1 MNVMKY
7 SLIKNAF
14 GLLALISFPVLFAG
28 CEQDAKF
35 KAYVYPTAEVSE
47 MYPKLGYAAEK
58 VTFTGTNFGDRKEA
72 LKVAFGGVA
81 VSNILSCN
89 NNCVVVEVP
98 EGAVAGDVTLQTW
111 NNEPITVGTFK
122 VYPTPVIEEIFS
134 HNTEYGS
141 NMAIEGDLVTIKG
154 ANFGTDKKLVEVK
167 FNGTVAPIESLVDEQ
182 IVVKTPAYKS
192 GLVTVT
198 IRPEANANSITLT
211 GTGLMDPQATGD
223 VTSIFLQNSVAPFSP
238 SGAVNT
244 WAIATGWHTSGGFV
258 GANTLLFTEENPD
271 GLFVLE
277 CWNNGKKENAKI
289 YQVATL
295 PKGDYKFTL
304 NFVEIVK
311 EAGRFGEHFVIAE
324 GDETIPN
331 LVANGDKF
339 DDTDE
344 NTAKVKASYAVTG
357 SMDPHTKEIS
367 LHLDETKQLTIGFVT
382 QLNNKGTVKLS
393 AIRID
398 REMPNDNQ
406 D

>member
-1 MNVMKY
+1 MNDMKY
-7 SLIKNAF
+7 SLIKNTL

-35 KAYVYPTAEVSE
+35 KTYVYPTAEISE

-72 LKVAFGGVA
+72 LKIAFGGVA

-98 EGAVAGDVTLQTW
+98 EGAVAGEVTLQTW

-122 VYPTPVIEEIFS
+122 VYPTPMVEEIFS

-141 NMAIEGDLVTIKG
+141 NMAVEGDLVTIKG
-154 ANFGTDKKLVEVK
+154 ANFGTDKSLVEVK

-182 IVVKTPAYKS
+182 IVVRTPAYTS

-198 IRPEANANSITLT
+198 IRPETNANSIVLT

-238 SGAVNT
+238 SGAVGT
-244 WAIATGWHTSGGFV
+244 WAIATGWHTSGGFD
-258 GANTLLFTEENPD
+258 GATTLQFTEENPD

-277 CWNNGKKENAKI
+277 CWGSNKKENAKI

-295 PKGDYKFTL
+295 PKGDYVFEL
-304 NFVEIVK
+304 DFVQIAK
-311 EAGRFGEHFVIAE
+311 EAGRFGVHFVIAE
-324 GDETIPN
+324 GDGTIPN
-331 LVANGDKF
+331 LVANGDIF
-339 DDTDE
+339 DAADE
-344 NTAKVKASYAVTG
+344 NVGKVIGSYAITG
-357 SMDPHTKEIS
+357 SMDPHTKEIAV
-367 LHLDETKQLTIGFVT
+367 HLDETKQLTMGFVT

-393 AIRID
+393 AIRIN
-398 REMPNDNQ
+398 REIATGN
-406 D
+406 

>member
-1 MNVMKY
+1 MNDMKY
-7 SLIKNAF
+7 SLIKNTL

-35 KAYVYPTAEVSE
+35 KTYVYPTAEISE

-72 LKVAFGGVA
+72 LKIAFGGVA

-98 EGAVAGDVTLQTW
+98 EGAVAGEVTLQTW

-122 VYPTPVIEEIFS
+122 VYPTPMVEEIFS

-141 NMAIEGDLVTIKG
+141 NMAVEGDLVTIKG
-154 ANFGTDKKLVEVK
+154 ANFGTDKSLVEVK

-182 IVVKTPAYKS
+182 IVVRTPAYTS

-198 IRPEANANSITLT
+198 IRPETNANSIVLT

-238 SGAVNT
+238 SGAVGT
-244 WAIATGWHTSGGFV
+244 WAIATGWHTSGGFD
-258 GANTLLFTEENPD
+258 GATTLQFTEENPD

-277 CWNNGKKENAKI
+277 CWGSNKKENAKI

-295 PKGDYKFTL
+295 PKGDYVFEL
-304 NFVEIVK
+304 DFVQIAK
-311 EAGRFGEHFVIAE
+311 EAGRFGVHFVIAE
-324 GDETIPN
+324 GDGTIPN
-331 LVANGDKF
+331 LVANGDIF
-339 DDTDE
+339 DAADE
-344 NTAKVKASYAVTG
+344 NVGKVIGSYAITG
-357 SMDPHTKEIS
+357 SMDPHTKEIAV
-367 LHLDETKQLTIGFVT
+367 HLDETKQLTMGFVT

-393 AIRID
+393 AIRIN
-398 REMPNDNQ
+398 REMATGN
-406 D
+406 

>member
-1 MNVMKY
+1 MNDMKY
-7 SLIKNAF
+7 SLIKNTL

-35 KAYVYPTAEVSE
+35 KTYVYPTAEISE

-72 LKVAFGGVA
+72 LKIAFGGVA

-98 EGAVAGDVTLQTW
+98 EGAVAGEVTLQTW

-122 VYPTPVIEEIFS
+122 VYPTPMVEEIFS

-141 NMAIEGDLVTIKG
+141 NMAVEGDLVTIKG
-154 ANFGTDKKLVEVK
+154 ANFGTDKSLVEVK
-167 FNGTVAPIESLVDEQ
+167 FNGTVASIESLVDEQ
-182 IVVKTPAYKS
+182 IVVRTPAYTS

-198 IRPEANANSITLT
+198 IRPETNANSIVLT

-238 SGAVNT
+238 SGAVGT
-244 WAIATGWHTSGGFV
+244 WAIATGWHTSGGFD
-258 GANTLLFTEENPD
+258 GATTLQFTEENPD

-277 CWNNGKKENAKI
+277 CWGSNKKENAKI

-295 PKGDYKFTL
+295 PKGDYVFEL
-304 NFVEIVK
+304 DFVQIAK
-311 EAGRFGEHFVIAE
+311 EAGRFGVHFVIAE
-324 GDETIPN
+324 GDGTIPN
-331 LVANGDKF
+331 LVANGDIF
-339 DDTDE
+339 DAADE
-344 NTAKVKASYAVTG
+344 NVAKVIGSYAITG
-357 SMDPHTKEIS
+357 SMDPHTKEIAV
-367 LHLDETKQLTIGFVT
+367 HLDETKQLTMGFVT

-393 AIRID
+393 AIRIN
-398 REMPNDNQ
+398 REMATGN
-406 D
+406 

>member
-1 MNVMKY
+1 MNDMKY
-7 SLIKNAF
+7 SLIKNTL

-35 KAYVYPTAEVSE
+35 KTYVYPTAEISE

-72 LKVAFGGVA
+72 LKIAFGGVA

-98 EGAVAGDVTLQTW
+98 EGAVAGEVTLQTW

-122 VYPTPVIEEIFS
+122 VYPTPMVEEIFS

-141 NMAIEGDLVTIKG
+141 NMAVEGDLVTIKG
-154 ANFGTDKKLVEVK
+154 ANFGTDKSLVEVK

-182 IVVKTPAYKS
+182 IVVRTPAYTS

-198 IRPEANANSITLT
+198 IRPETNANSIVLT

-238 SGAVNT
+238 SGAVGT
-244 WAIATGWHTSGGFV
+244 WAIATGWHTSGGFD
-258 GANTLLFTEENPD
+258 GATTLQFTEENPD

-277 CWNNGKKENAKI
+277 CWGNNKKENAKI

-295 PKGDYKFTL
+295 PKGDYVFEL
-304 NFVEIVK
+304 DFVQIAK
-311 EAGRFGEHFVIAE
+311 EAGRFGVHFVIAE
-324 GDETIPN
+324 GDGTIPN
-331 LVANGDKF
+331 LVANGDIF
-339 DDTDE
+339 DAADE
-344 NTAKVKASYAVTG
+344 NVGKVIGSYAITG
-357 SMDPHTKEIS
+357 SMDPHTKEIAV
-367 LHLDETKQLTIGFVT
+367 HLDETKQLTMGFVT

-393 AIRID
+393 AIRIN
-398 REMPNDNQ
+398 REMATGN
-406 D
+406 

>member
-1 MNVMKY
+1 MNDMKY
-7 SLIKNAF
+7 SLIKNTL

-35 KAYVYPTAEVSE
+35 KTYVYPTAEISE
-47 MYPKLGYAAEK
+47 MHPKLGYAAEK

-72 LKVAFGGVA
+72 LKIAFGGVA

-98 EGAVAGDVTLQTW
+98 EGAVAGEVTLQTW

-122 VYPTPVIEEIFS
+122 VYPTPMVEEIFS

-141 NMAIEGDLVTIKG
+141 NMAVEGDLVTIKG
-154 ANFGTDKKLVEVK
+154 ANFGTDKSLVEVK

-182 IVVKTPAYKS
+182 IVVRTPAYTS

-198 IRPEANANSITLT
+198 IRPETNANSIVLT

-238 SGAVNT
+238 SGAVGT
-244 WAIATGWHTSGGFV
+244 WAIATGWHTSGGFD
-258 GANTLLFTEENPD
+258 GATTLQFTEENPD

-277 CWNNGKKENAKI
+277 CWGSNKKENAKI

-295 PKGDYKFTL
+295 PKGDYVFEL
-304 NFVEIVK
+304 DFVQIAK
-311 EAGRFGEHFVIAE
+311 EAGRFGVHFVIAE
-324 GDETIPN
+324 GDGTIPN
-331 LVANGDKF
+331 LVANGDIF
-339 DDTDE
+339 DAADE
-344 NTAKVKASYAVTG
+344 NVAKVIGSYAITG
-357 SMDPHTKEIS
+357 SMDPHTKEIAV
-367 LHLDETKQLTIGFVT
+367 HLDETKQLTMGFVT

-393 AIRID
+393 AIRIN
-398 REMPNDNQ
+398 REMATGN
-406 D
+406 

>member
-1 MNVMKY
+1 MNDMKY
-7 SLIKNAF
+7 SLIKNTL

-35 KAYVYPTAEVSE
+35 KTYVYPTAEISE

-72 LKVAFGGVA
+72 LKIAFGGVA

-98 EGAVAGDVTLQTW
+98 EGAVAGEVTLQTW

-122 VYPTPVIEEIFS
+122 VYPTPMVEEIFS

-141 NMAIEGDLVTIKG
+141 NMAVEGDLVTIKG
-154 ANFGTDKKLVEVK
+154 ANFGTDKSLVEVK
-167 FNGTVAPIESLVDEQ
+167 FNGTVASIESLVDEQ
-182 IVVKTPAYKS
+182 IVVRTPAYTS

-198 IRPEANANSITLT
+198 IRPETNANSIVLT

-238 SGAVNT
+238 SGAVGT
-244 WAIATGWHTSGGFV
+244 WAIATGWHTSGGFD
-258 GANTLLFTEENPD
+258 GATTLQFTEENPD

-277 CWNNGKKENAKI
+277 CWGSNKKENAKI

-295 PKGDYKFTL
+295 PKGDYVFEL
-304 NFVEIVK
+304 DFVQIAK
-311 EAGRFGEHFVIAE
+311 EAGRFGVHFVIAE
-324 GDETIPN
+324 GDGTIPN
-331 LVANGDKF
+331 LVANGDIF
-339 DDTDE
+339 DAADE
-344 NTAKVKASYAVTG
+344 NVAKVIGSYAITG
-357 SMDPHTKEIS
+357 SMDPHTKEIAV
-367 LHLDETKQLTIGFVT
+367 HLDETKQLTMGFVT
-382 QLNNKGTVKLS
+382 QLSNKGTVKLS
-393 AIRID
+393 AIRIN
-398 REMPNDNQ
+398 REMATGN
-406 D
+406 

>member
-1 MNVMKY
+1 MNDMKY
-7 SLIKNAF
+7 SLIKNTL

-35 KAYVYPTAEVSE
+35 KTYVYPTAEISE

-72 LKVAFGGVA
+72 LKIAFGGVA

-98 EGAVAGDVTLQTW
+98 EGAVAGEVTLQTW

-122 VYPTPVIEEIFS
+122 VYPTPMVEEIFS

-141 NMAIEGDLVTIKG
+141 NMAVEGDLVTIKG
-154 ANFGTDKKLVEVK
+154 ANFGTDKSLVEVK

-182 IVVKTPAYKS
+182 IVVRTPAYIS

-198 IRPEANANSITLT
+198 IRPETNANSIVLT

-238 SGAVNT
+238 SGAVGT
-244 WAIATGWHTSGGFV
+244 WAIATGWHTSGGFD
-258 GANTLLFTEENPD
+258 GATTLQFTEENPD

-277 CWNNGKKENAKI
+277 CWGSNKKENAKI

-295 PKGDYKFTL
+295 PKGDYVFEL
-304 NFVEIVK
+304 DFVQIAK
-311 EAGRFGEHFVIAE
+311 EAGRFGVHFVIAE
-324 GDETIPN
+324 GDGTIPN
-331 LVANGDKF
+331 LVANGDIF
-339 DDTDE
+339 DAADE
-344 NTAKVKASYAVTG
+344 NVGKVIGSYAITG
-357 SMDPHTKEIS
+357 SMDPHTKEIAV
-367 LHLDETKQLTIGFVT
+367 HLDETKQLTMGFVT
-382 QLNNKGTVKLS
+382 QFNNKGTVKLS
-393 AIRID
+393 AIRIN
-398 REMPNDNQ
+398 REMATGN
-406 D
+406 

>member
-1 MNVMKY
+1 MNDMKY
-7 SLIKNAF
+7 SLIKNTL

-35 KAYVYPTAEVSE
+35 KTYVYPTAEISE

-72 LKVAFGGVA
+72 LKIAFGGVA

-98 EGAVAGDVTLQTW
+98 EGAVAGEVTLQTW

-122 VYPTPVIEEIFS
+122 VYLTPMVEEIFS

-141 NMAIEGDLVTIKG
+141 NMAVEGDLVTIKG
-154 ANFGTDKKLVEVK
+154 ANFGTDKSLVEVK

-182 IVVKTPAYKS
+182 IVVRTPAYTS

-198 IRPEANANSITLT
+198 IRPETNANSIVLT

-238 SGAVNT
+238 SGAVGT
-244 WAIATGWHTSGGFV
+244 WAIATGWHTSGGFD
-258 GANTLLFTEENPD
+258 GATTLQFTEENPD

-277 CWNNGKKENAKI
+277 CWGSNKKENAKI

-295 PKGDYKFTL
+295 PKGNYVFELD
-304 NFVEIVK
+304 FVQIAK
-311 EAGRFGEHFVIAE
+311 EAGRFGVHFVIAE
-324 GDETIPN
+324 GDGTIPN
-331 LVANGDKF
+331 LVANGDIF
-339 DDTDE
+339 DAADE
-344 NTAKVKASYAVTG
+344 NVGKVIGSYAITG
-357 SMDPHTKEIS
+357 SMDPHTKEIAV
-367 LHLDETKQLTIGFVT
+367 HLDETKQLTMGFVT

-393 AIRID
+393 AIRIN
-398 REMPNDNQ
+398 REMATGN
-406 D
+406 

>member
-1 MNVMKY
+1 MNDMKY
-7 SLIKNAF
+7 SLIKNTL
-14 GLLALISFPVLFAG
+14 GLLVLISFPVLFAG

-35 KAYVYPTAEVSE
+35 KTYVYPTAEISE

-72 LKVAFGGVA
+72 LKIAFGGVA

-98 EGAVAGDVTLQTW
+98 EGAVAGEVTLQTW

-122 VYPTPVIEEIFS
+122 VYPTPMVEEIFS

-141 NMAIEGDLVTIKG
+141 NMAVEGDLVTIKG
-154 ANFGTDKKLVEVK
+154 ANFGTDKSLVEVK

-182 IVVKTPAYKS
+182 IVVRTPAYTS

-198 IRPEANANSITLT
+198 IRPETNANSIVLT

-238 SGAVNT
+238 SGAVGT
-244 WAIATGWHTSGGFV
+244 WAIATGWHTSGGFD
-258 GANTLLFTEENPD
+258 GATTLQFTEENPD

-277 CWNNGKKENAKI
+277 CWGSNKKENAKI

-295 PKGDYKFTL
+295 PKGDYVFEL
-304 NFVEIVK
+304 DFVQIAK
-311 EAGRFGEHFVIAE
+311 EAGRFGVHFVIAE
-324 GDETIPN
+324 GDGTIPN
-331 LVANGDKF
+331 LVANGDIF
-339 DDTDE
+339 DAADE
-344 NTAKVKASYAVTG
+344 NVGKVIGSYAITG
-357 SMDPHTKEIS
+357 SMDPHTKEIAV
-367 LHLDETKQLTIGFVT
+367 HLDETKQLTMGFVT

-393 AIRID
+393 AIRIN
-398 REMPNDNQ
+398 REMATGN
-406 D
+406 

>member
-1 MNVMKY
+1 MNDMKY
-7 SLIKNAF
+7 SLIKNTL

-35 KAYVYPTAEVSE
+35 KTYVYPTAEISE

-72 LKVAFGGVA
+72 LKIAFGGVA

-98 EGAVAGDVTLQTW
+98 EGAVAGEVTLQTW

-122 VYPTPVIEEIFS
+122 VYPTPMVEEIFS

-141 NMAIEGDLVTIKG
+141 NMAVEGDLVTIKG
-154 ANFGTDKKLVEVK
+154 ANFGTDKSLVEVK

-182 IVVKTPAYKS
+182 IVVRTPAYTS

-198 IRPEANANSITLT
+198 IRPETNANSIVLT

-238 SGAVNT
+238 SGAVGT
-244 WAIATGWHTSGGFV
+244 WAIATGRHTSGGFD
-258 GANTLLFTEENPD
+258 GATTLQFTEENPD

-277 CWNNGKKENAKI
+277 CWGSNKKENAKI

-295 PKGDYKFTL
+295 PKGDYVFEL
-304 NFVEIVK
+304 DFVQIAK
-311 EAGRFGEHFVIAE
+311 EAGRFGVHFVIAE
-324 GDETIPN
+324 GDGTIPN
-331 LVANGDKF
+331 LVANGDIF
-339 DDTDE
+339 DAADE
-344 NTAKVKASYAVTG
+344 NVGKVIGSYAITG
-357 SMDPHTKEIS
+357 SMDPHTKEIAV
-367 LHLDETKQLTIGFVT
+367 HLDETKQLTMGFVT

-393 AIRID
+393 AIRIN
-398 REMPNDNQ
+398 REMATGN
-406 D
+406 

>member
-1 MNVMKY
+1 MNDMKY
-7 SLIKNAF
+7 SLIKNTL

-35 KAYVYPTAEVSE
+35 KTYVYPTAEISE

-72 LKVAFGGVA
+72 LKIAFGGVA

-89 NNCVVVEVP
+89 NNCVVVEV
-98 EGAVAGDVTLQTW
+98 AGEVTLQTW

-122 VYPTPVIEEIFS
+122 VYPTPMVEEIFS

-154 ANFGTDKKLVEVK
+154 ANFGTDKSLVEVK

-182 IVVKTPAYKS
+182 IVVRTPAYTS

-198 IRPEANANSITLT
+198 IRPETNANSIVLT

-238 SGAVNT
+238 SGAVGP
-244 WAIATGWHTSGGFV
+244 WAIATGWHTSGGFD
-258 GANTLLFTEENPD
+258 GATTLQFTEENPD

-277 CWNNGKKENAKI
+277 CWGSNKKENAKI

-295 PKGDYKFTL
+295 PKGDYVFEL
-304 NFVEIVK
+304 DFVQIAK
-311 EAGRFGEHFVIAE
+311 EAGRFGVHFVIAE
-324 GDETIPN
+324 GDGTIPN
-331 LVANGDKF
+331 LVANGDIF
-339 DDTDE
+339 DAADE
-344 NTAKVKASYAVTG
+344 NVAKVIGSYAITG
-357 SMDPHTKEIS
+357 SMDPHTKEIAV
-367 LHLDETKQLTIGFVT
+367 HLDETKQLTMGFVT

-393 AIRID
+393 AIRIN
-398 REMPNDNQ
+398 REMATGN
-406 D
+406 

>member
-1 MNVMKY
+1 MNDMKY
-7 SLIKNAF
+7 SLIKNTL

-35 KAYVYPTAEVSE
+35 KTYVYPTAEISE

-72 LKVAFGGVA
+72 LKIAFGGVA

-98 EGAVAGDVTLQTW
+98 EGAVAGEVTLQTW

-122 VYPTPVIEEIFS
+122 VYPTPMVEEIFS

-141 NMAIEGDLVTIKG
+141 NMAVEGDLVTIKG
-154 ANFGTDKKLVEVK
+154 ANFGTDKSLVEVK

-182 IVVKTPAYKS
+182 IVVRTPAYTS

-198 IRPEANANSITLT
+198 IRPETNANSIVLT

-238 SGAVNT
+238 SGAVGT
-244 WAIATGWHTSGGFV
+244 WAIATGWHTSGGFD
-258 GANTLLFTEENPD
+258 GATTLQFTEENPD

-277 CWNNGKKENAKI
+277 CWGSNKKENAKI

-295 PKGDYKFTL
+295 PKGDYVFEL
-304 NFVEIVK
+304 DFVQIAK
-311 EAGRFGEHFVIAE
+311 EAGRFGVHFVIAE
-324 GDETIPN
+324 GDGTIPN
-331 LVANGDKF
+331 LVANGDIF
-339 DDTDE
+339 DAADE
-344 NTAKVKASYAVTG
+344 NVGKVIGSYAITG
-357 SMDPHTKEIS
+357 SMDPHTKEIVV
-367 LHLDETKQLTIGFVT
+367 HLDETKQLTMGFVT

-393 AIRID
+393 AIRIN
-398 REMPNDNQ
+398 REMATGN
-406 D
+406 

>member
-1 MNVMKY
+1 MNDMKY
-7 SLIKNAF
+7 SLIKNTL

-35 KAYVYPTAEVSE
+35 KTYVYPTAEISE

-72 LKVAFGGVA
+72 LKIAFGGVA

-98 EGAVAGDVTLQTW
+98 EGAVAGEVTLQTW

-122 VYPTPVIEEIFS
+122 VYPTPMVEEIFS

-154 ANFGTDKKLVEVK
+154 ANFGTDKSLVEVK

-182 IVVKTPAYKS
+182 IVVRTPAYTS

-198 IRPEANANSITLT
+198 IRPETNANSIVLT

-238 SGAVNT
+238 SGAVGT
-244 WAIATGWHTSGGFV
+244 WAIATGWHTSGGFD
-258 GANTLLFTEENPD
+258 GATTLQFTEENPD

-277 CWNNGKKENAKI
+277 CWGSNKKENAKI

-295 PKGDYKFTL
+295 PKGDYVFEL
-304 NFVEIVK
+304 DFVQIAK
-311 EAGRFGEHFVIAE
+311 EAGRFGVHFVIAE
-324 GDETIPN
+324 GDGTIPN
-331 LVANGDKF
+331 LVANGDIF
-339 DDTDE
+339 DAADE
-344 NTAKVKASYAVTG
+344 NVAKVIGSYAITG
-357 SMDPHTKEIS
+357 SMDPHTKEIAV
-367 LHLDETKQLTIGFVT
+367 HLDETKKLTMGFVT

-393 AIRID
+393 AIRIN
-398 REMPNDNQ
+398 REMATGN
-406 D
+406 

>member
-1 MNVMKY
+1 MNDMKY
-7 SLIKNAF
+7 SLIRNAF
-14 GLLALISFPVLFAG
+14 GLLALISFPMLFTG

-35 KAYVYPTAEVSE
+35 KTYVYPTAEISE
-47 MYPKLGYAAEK
+47 MYPTLGYAAEK
-58 VTFTGTNFGDRKEA
+58 VTFVGTNFGDRKEA

-122 VYPTPVIEEIFS
+122 VYPTPIIEEIFS
-134 HNTEYGS
+134 HNAEYGS
-141 NMAIEGDLVTIKG
+141 NMAVEGDLVTIKG
-154 ANFGTDKKLVEVK
+154 ANFGTDKTLVEVK

-182 IVVKTPAYKS
+182 IVVKTPAYTS

-198 IRPEANANSITLT
+198 IHPEANANSMTLT

-238 SGAVNT
+238 SGAVGT
-244 WAIATGWHTSGGFV
+244 WAIATGWHTTDGFV
-258 GANTLLFTEENPD
+258 GATTIQFTEENPD

-277 CWNNGKKENAKI
+277 CWGNSKKENAKI

-295 PKGDYKFTL
+295 PKGDYVFEL
-304 NFVEIVK
+304 DFVQIQK
-311 EAGRFGEHFVIAE
+311 EAGRFGVHFVIAE
-324 GDETIPN
+324 GDGTIPD
-331 LVANGDKF
+331 LVANGDQL
-339 DDTDE
+339 TGE
-344 NTAKVKASYAVTG
+344 NIDKVITSYGITG
-357 SMDPHTKEIS
+357 TMDPHTKEIAV
-367 LHLDETKQLTIGFVT
+367 HLDETKQLTMGFVT

-393 AIRID
+393 AIKIN
-398 REMPNDNQ
+398 REKAIDNQ

>member
-1 MNVMKY
+1 MNDMKY
-7 SLIKNAF
+7 SLIKNTL

-35 KAYVYPTAEVSE
+35 KTYVYPTAEISE

-72 LKVAFGGVA
+72 LKIAFGGVA

-98 EGAVAGDVTLQTW
+98 EGAVAGEVTLQTW

-122 VYPTPVIEEIFS
+122 VYPTPMVEEIFS

-141 NMAIEGDLVTIKG
+141 NMAVEGDLVTIKG
-154 ANFGTDKKLVEVK
+154 ANFGTDKSLVEVK
-167 FNGTVAPIESLVDEQ
+167 FNGTVASIESLVDEQ
-182 IVVKTPAYKS
+182 IVVRTPAYTS

-198 IRPEANANSITLT
+198 IRPETNANSIVLT

-238 SGAVNT
+238 SGAVGT
-244 WAIATGWHTSGGFV
+244 WAIATGWHTSGGFD
-258 GANTLLFTEENPD
+258 GATTLQFTEENPD

-277 CWNNGKKENAKI
+277 CWGSNKKENAKI

-295 PKGDYKFTL
+295 PKGDYVFEL
-304 NFVEIVK
+304 DFVQIAE
-311 EAGRFGEHFVIAE
+311 EAGRFGVHFVIAE
-324 GDETIPN
+324 GDGTIPN
-331 LVANGDKF
+331 LVANGDIF
-339 DDTDE
+339 DAADE
-344 NTAKVKASYAVTG
+344 NVAKVIGSYAITG
-357 SMDPHTKEIS
+357 SMDPHTKEIAV
-367 LHLDETKQLTIGFVT
+367 HLDETKQLTMGFVT

-393 AIRID
+393 AIRIN
-398 REMPNDNQ
+398 REMATGN
-406 D
+406 

>member
-1 MNVMKY
+1 MNDMKY
-7 SLIKNAF
+7 SLIKNTL

-35 KAYVYPTAEVSE
+35 KTYVYPTAEISE

-72 LKVAFGGVA
+72 LKIAFGGVA

-98 EGAVAGDVTLQTW
+98 EGAVAGEVTLQTW

-122 VYPTPVIEEIFS
+122 VYPTPMVEEIFS

-141 NMAIEGDLVTIKG
+141 NMAVEGDLVTIKG
-154 ANFGTDKKLVEVK
+154 ANFGTDKSLVEVK

-182 IVVKTPAYKS
+182 IVVRTPAYTS

-198 IRPEANANSITLT
+198 IRPETNANSIVLT
-211 GTGLMDPQATGD
+211 GTGLMDPQATGA

-238 SGAVNT
+238 SGAVGT
-244 WAIATGWHTSGGFV
+244 WAIATGWHTSGGFD
-258 GANTLLFTEENPD
+258 GATTLQFTEENPD

-277 CWNNGKKENAKI
+277 CWGSNKKENAKI

-295 PKGDYKFTL
+295 PKGDYVFEL
-304 NFVEIVK
+304 DFVQIAK
-311 EAGRFGEHFVIAE
+311 EAGRFGVHFVIAE
-324 GDETIPN
+324 GDGTIPN
-331 LVANGDKF
+331 LVANGDIF
-339 DDTDE
+339 DAADE
-344 NTAKVKASYAVTG
+344 NVGKVIGSYAITG
-357 SMDPHTKEIS
+357 SMDPHTKEIVV
-367 LHLDETKQLTIGFVT
+367 HLDETKQLTMGFVT

-393 AIRID
+393 AIRIN
-398 REMPNDNQ
+398 REMATGN
-406 D
+406 

>member
-1 MNVMKY
+1 MNDMKY
-7 SLIKNAF
+7 SLIKNTL

-35 KAYVYPTAEVSE
+35 KTYVYPTAEISE

-72 LKVAFGGVA
+72 LKIAFGGVA

-98 EGAVAGDVTLQTW
+98 EGAVAGEVTLQTW

-122 VYPTPVIEEIFS
+122 VYPTPMVEEIFS

-141 NMAIEGDLVTIKG
+141 NMAVEGDLVTIKG
-154 ANFGTDKKLVEVK
+154 ANFGTDKSLVEVK

-182 IVVKTPAYKS
+182 IVVRTPAYTS

-198 IRPEANANSITLT
+198 IRPETNANSIVLT

-238 SGAVNT
+238 SGAVGA
-244 WAIATGWHTSGGFV
+244 WAIATGWHTSGGFD
-258 GANTLLFTEENPD
+258 GATTLQFTEENPD

-277 CWNNGKKENAKI
+277 CWGSNKKENAKI

-295 PKGDYKFTL
+295 PKGDYVFEL
-304 NFVEIVK
+304 DFVQIAK
-311 EAGRFGEHFVIAE
+311 EAGRFGVHFVIAE
-324 GDETIPN
+324 GDGTIPN
-331 LVANGDKF
+331 LVANGDIF
-339 DDTDE
+339 DAADE
-344 NTAKVKASYAVTG
+344 NVAKVIGSYAITG
-357 SMDPHTKEIS
+357 SMDPHTKEIAV
-367 LHLDETKQLTIGFVT
+367 HLDETKQLTMGFVT

-393 AIRID
+393 AIRIN
-398 REMPNDNQ
+398 REMATGN
-406 D
+406 

>member
-1 MNVMKY
+1 MNDMKY
-7 SLIKNAF
+7 SLIKNTL

-35 KAYVYPTAEVSE
+35 KTYVYPTAEISE

-72 LKVAFGGVA
+72 LKIAFGGVA

-98 EGAVAGDVTLQTW
+98 EGAVAGEVTLQTW

-122 VYPTPVIEEIFS
+122 VYPTPMVEEIFS

-141 NMAIEGDLVTIKG
+141 NMAFEGDLVTIKG
-154 ANFGTDKKLVEVK
+154 ANFGTDKSLVEVK

-182 IVVKTPAYKS
+182 IVVRTPAYTS

-198 IRPEANANSITLT
+198 IRPETNANSIVLT

-238 SGAVNT
+238 SGAVGT
-244 WAIATGWHTSGGFV
+244 WAIATGWHTSGGFD
-258 GANTLLFTEENPD
+258 GATTLQFTEENPD

-277 CWNNGKKENAKI
+277 CWGSNKKENAKI

-295 PKGDYKFTL
+295 PKGDYVFEL
-304 NFVEIVK
+304 DFVQIAK
-311 EAGRFGEHFVIAE
+311 EAGRFGVHFVIAE
-324 GDETIPN
+324 GDGTIPN
-331 LVANGDKF
+331 LVANGDIF
-339 DDTDE
+339 DAADE
-344 NTAKVKASYAVTG
+344 NVGKVIGSYAITG
-357 SMDPHTKEIS
+357 SMDPHTKEIAV
-367 LHLDETKQLTIGFVT
+367 HLDETKQLTMGFVT

-393 AIRID
+393 AIRIN
-398 REMPNDNQ
+398 REMATGN
-406 D
+406 

>member
-1 MNVMKY
+1 MNDMKY
-7 SLIKNAF
+7 SLIKNTL

-35 KAYVYPTAEVSE
+35 KTYVYPTAEISE

-72 LKVAFGGVA
+72 LKIAFGGVA

-98 EGAVAGDVTLQTW
+98 EGAVAGEVTLQTW

-122 VYPTPVIEEIFS
+122 VYPTPMVEEIFS

-141 NMAIEGDLVTIKG
+141 NMAVEGDLVTIKG
-154 ANFGTDKKLVEVK
+154 ANFGTDKSLVEVK

-182 IVVKTPAYKS
+182 IVVRTPAYTS

-198 IRPEANANSITLT
+198 IRPETNANSIVLT

-238 SGAVNT
+238 SGAVGT
-244 WAIATGWHTSGGFV
+244 WAIATGWHTSGGFD
-258 GANTLLFTEENPD
+258 GATTLQFTEENPD

-277 CWNNGKKENAKI
+277 CWGSNKKENAKI

-295 PKGDYKFTL
+295 PKGDYVFEL
-304 NFVEIVK
+304 DFVQIAK
-311 EAGRFGEHFVIAE
+311 EAGRFGVHFVIAE
-324 GDETIPN
+324 GDGTIPN
-331 LVANGDKF
+331 LVANGDIF
-339 DDTDE
+339 DAADE
-344 NTAKVKASYAVTG
+344 NVGKVIGSYAITG
-357 SMDPHTKEIS
+357 SMDPHTKES
-367 LHLDETKQLTIGFVT
+367 VGHLDETKQLTMGFVT

-393 AIRID
+393 AIRIN
-398 REMPNDNQ
+398 REMATGN
-406 D
+406 

>member
-1 MNVMKY
+1 MKY
-7 SLIKNAF
+7 SLIKNTL

-35 KAYVYPTAEVSE
+35 KTYVYPTAEISE

-72 LKVAFGGVA
+72 LKIAFGGVA

-98 EGAVAGDVTLQTW
+98 EGAVAGEVTLQTW

-122 VYPTPVIEEIFS
+122 VYPTPMVEEIFS

-141 NMAIEGDLVTIKG
+141 NMAVEGDLVTIKG
-154 ANFGTDKKLVEVK
+154 ANFGTDKSLVEVK

-182 IVVKTPAYKS
+182 IVVRTPAYTS

-198 IRPEANANSITLT
+198 IRPETNANSIVLT

-238 SGAVNT
+238 SGAVGT
-244 WAIATGWHTSGGFV
+244 WAIATGWHTSGGFD
-258 GANTLLFTEENPD
+258 GATTLQFTEENPD

-277 CWNNGKKENAKI
+277 CWGSNKKENAKI

-295 PKGDYKFTL
+295 PKGDYVFEL
-304 NFVEIVK
+304 DFVQIAK
-311 EAGRFGEHFVIAE
+311 EAGRFGVHFVIAE
-324 GDETIPN
+324 GDGTIPN
-331 LVANGDKF
+331 LVANGDIF
-339 DDTDE
+339 DAADE
-344 NTAKVKASYAVTG
+344 NVGKVIGSYAITG
-357 SMDPHTKEIS
+357 SMDPHTKEIAV
-367 LHLDETKQLTIGFVT
+367 HLDETKQLTMGFVT

-393 AIRID
+393 AIRIN
-398 REMPNDNQ
+398 REMATGN
-406 D
+406 

>member
-1 MNVMKY
+1 MNDMKY
-7 SLIKNAF
+7 SLIKNTL
-14 GLLALISFPVLFAG
+14 GLLVLISFPVLFAG

-35 KAYVYPTAEVSE
+35 KTYVYPTAEISE

-72 LKVAFGGVA
+72 LKIAFGGVA

-98 EGAVAGDVTLQTW
+98 EGAVAGEVTLQTW

-122 VYPTPVIEEIFS
+122 VYPTPMVEEIFS
-134 HNTEYGS
+134 HNTEYCS
-141 NMAIEGDLVTIKG
+141 NMAVEGDLVTIKG
-154 ANFGTDKKLVEVK
+154 ANFGTDKSLVEVK

-182 IVVKTPAYKS
+182 IVVRTPAYTS

-198 IRPEANANSITLT
+198 IRPETNANSIVLT

-238 SGAVNT
+238 SGAVGT
-244 WAIATGWHTSGGFV
+244 WAIATGWHTSGGFD
-258 GANTLLFTEENPD
+258 GATTLQFTEENPD

-277 CWNNGKKENAKI
+277 CWGSNKKENAKI

-295 PKGDYKFTL
+295 PKGDYVFEL
-304 NFVEIVK
+304 DFVQIAK
-311 EAGRFGEHFVIAE
+311 EAGRFGVHFVIAE
-324 GDETIPN
+324 GDGTIPN
-331 LVANGDKF
+331 LVANGDIF
-339 DDTDE
+339 DAADE
-344 NTAKVKASYAVTG
+344 NVGKVIGSYAITG
-357 SMDPHTKEIS
+357 SMDPHTKEIAV
-367 LHLDETKQLTIGFVT
+367 HLDETKQLTMGFVT

-393 AIRID
+393 AIRIN
-398 REMPNDNQ
+398 REMATGN
-406 D
+406 

>member
-1 MNVMKY
+1 MNDMKY
-7 SLIKNAF
+7 SLIKNTL

-35 KAYVYPTAEVSE
+35 KTYVYPTAEISE

-72 LKVAFGGVA
+72 LKIAFGGVA

-98 EGAVAGDVTLQTW
+98 EGAVAGEVTLQTW

-122 VYPTPVIEEIFS
+122 VYLTPMVEEIFS

-141 NMAIEGDLVTIKG
+141 NMAVEGDLVTIKG
-154 ANFGTDKKLVEVK
+154 ANFGTDKSLVEVK

-182 IVVKTPAYKS
+182 IVVRTPAYTS

-198 IRPEANANSITLT
+198 IRPETNANSIVLT

-238 SGAVNT
+238 SGAVGT
-244 WAIATGWHTSGGFV
+244 WAIATGWHTSGGFD
-258 GANTLLFTEENPD
+258 GATTLQFTEENPD

-277 CWNNGKKENAKI
+277 CWGSNKKENAKI

-295 PKGDYKFTL
+295 PKGDYVFEL
-304 NFVEIVK
+304 DFVQIAK
-311 EAGRFGEHFVIAE
+311 EAGRFGVHFVIAE
-324 GDETIPN
+324 GDGTIPN
-331 LVANGDKF
+331 LVANGDIF
-339 DDTDE
+339 DAADE
-344 NTAKVKASYAVTG
+344 NVGKVIGSYAITG
-357 SMDPHTKEIS
+357 SMDPHTKEIAV
-367 LHLDETKQLTIGFVT
+367 HLDETKQLTMGFVT

-393 AIRID
+393 AIRIN
-398 REMPNDNQ
+398 REMATGN
-406 D
+406 

>member
-1 MNVMKY
+1 MNDMKY
-7 SLIKNAF
+7 SLIKNTL

-35 KAYVYPTAEVSE
+35 KTYVYPTAEISE

-72 LKVAFGGVA
+72 LKIAFGGVA

-98 EGAVAGDVTLQTW
+98 EGAVAGEVTLQTW

-122 VYPTPVIEEIFS
+122 VYPTPMVEEIFS

-141 NMAIEGDLVTIKG
+141 NMAVEGDLVTIKG
-154 ANFGTDKKLVEVK
+154 ANFGTDKSLVEVK

-182 IVVKTPAYKS
+182 IVVRTPVYTS

-198 IRPEANANSITLT
+198 IRPETNANSIVLT

-238 SGAVNT
+238 SGAVGT
-244 WAIATGWHTSGGFV
+244 WAIATGWHTSGGFD
-258 GANTLLFTEENPD
+258 GATTLQFTEENPD

-277 CWNNGKKENAKI
+277 CWGSNKKENAKI

-295 PKGDYKFTL
+295 PKGDYVFEL
-304 NFVEIVK
+304 DFVQIAK
-311 EAGRFGEHFVIAE
+311 EAGRFGVHFVIAE
-324 GDETIPN
+324 GDGTIPN
-331 LVANGDKF
+331 LVANGDIF
-339 DDTDE
+339 DAADE
-344 NTAKVKASYAVTG
+344 NVGKVIGSYAITG
-357 SMDPHTKEIS
+357 SMDPHTKEIAV
-367 LHLDETKQLTIGFVT
+367 HLDETKQLTMGFVT

-393 AIRID
+393 AIRIN
-398 REMPNDNQ
+398 REMATGN
-406 D
+406 

>member
-1 MNVMKY
+1 MNDMKY
-7 SLIKNAF
+7 SLIKNTL
-14 GLLALISFPVLFAG
+14 GLLALISFPVLCAG

-35 KAYVYPTAEVSE
+35 KTYVYPTAEISE

-72 LKVAFGGVA
+72 LKIAFGGVA

-98 EGAVAGDVTLQTW
+98 EGAVAGEVTLQTW

-122 VYPTPVIEEIFS
+122 VYPTPMVEEIFS

-141 NMAIEGDLVTIKG
+141 NMAVEGDLVTIKG
-154 ANFGTDKKLVEVK
+154 ANFGTDKSLVEVK

-182 IVVKTPAYKS
+182 IVVRTPAYTS

-198 IRPEANANSITLT
+198 IRPETNANSIVLT

-238 SGAVNT
+238 SGAVGT
-244 WAIATGWHTSGGFV
+244 WAIATGWHTSGGFD
-258 GANTLLFTEENPD
+258 GATTLQFTEENPD

-277 CWNNGKKENAKI
+277 CWGSNKKENAKI

-295 PKGDYKFTL
+295 PKGDYVFEL
-304 NFVEIVK
+304 DFVQIAK
-311 EAGRFGEHFVIAE
+311 EAGRFGVHFVIAE
-324 GDETIPN
+324 GDGTIPN
-331 LVANGDKF
+331 LVANGDIF
-339 DDTDE
+339 DAADE
-344 NTAKVKASYAVTG
+344 NVGKVIGSYAITG
-357 SMDPHTKEIS
+357 SMDPHTKEIAV
-367 LHLDETKQLTIGFVT
+367 HLDETKQLTMGFVT

-393 AIRID
+393 AIRIN
-398 REMPNDNQ
+398 REMATGN
-406 D
+406 